1 MPQYQNNK
9 NKIRGFPAA
18 DKEEKKRKFTQA
30 EKTAK
35 MEDHPEIDLKPEAD
49 KNQQQK
55 EDLE

>member
-30 EKTAK
+30 EKVAK
-35 MEDHPEIDLKPEAD
+35 MEDHPEIDLKVEAD
-49 KNQQQK
+49 KKQEDE